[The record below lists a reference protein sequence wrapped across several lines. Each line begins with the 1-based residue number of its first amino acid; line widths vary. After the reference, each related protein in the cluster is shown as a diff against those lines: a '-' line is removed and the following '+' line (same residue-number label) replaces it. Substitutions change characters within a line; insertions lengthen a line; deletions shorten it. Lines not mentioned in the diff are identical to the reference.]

1 MGHVKKANFSLAY
14 ERIRKTALPGQSTVL
29 FFVAADVDAI
39 CAFRILATLFK
50 SDSISYVVVPVG
62 NMDDVKN
69 EAKSISRSI
78 RSVIMLNC
86 GALFNMEDY
95 IELHEDITVY
105 VFDSHR
111 PVDLR
116 NCFWHNE
123 VIVAHDTDLDRE
135 LQQEKDAL
143 IFTEE
148 NEYEPDA
155 DGGRRSPADDEDD
168 LEGDDDDDDDDEDGY
183 GQGRR
188 QRRRTGLDTEVVPG
202 EKNREWEAA
211 SETIVQYMS
220 QGLTFGNSI
229 SNQCYTIAS
238 QLDRVSGHI
247 LWLAIVGLTSMYTN
261 EQISHEQYLEKV
273 QLYKDESE
281 RLFPAPAS
289 RSALSRDI
297 PSVSTPLEEG
307 KIQCTDEYRFVMVRH
322 WSLYEA
328 MYHSH
333 YVASRLGIWRER
345 GRRRLLALL
354 AKMGFSLQESHQ
366 VYTHMDINLKRILKE
381 KIESVAPEYGMHEI
395 LFTSFLRS
403 RGFQGAMSASD
414 FAYAASALLE
424 VSPEASI
431 CLGIKADEHLGLD
444 LAGSSSAASAFSTN
458 PLMTANGTGP
468 PSGSTAAS
476 TLAGANGP
484 SRSTATARGSA
495 ANGSGD
501 AQDSDSSGASTQ
513 PAWWHANFYK
523 ACDALSESAHHL
535 EEGVVLAMKLRRAII
550 RQGVAII
557 DKQLIKTLSN
567 YRLTTVKDGPDL
579 PVFWNPSAIQQLAQ
593 FLVYA
598 IREYGSSKSSSRPIP
613 LVLAV
618 LNEPSQTYYI
628 AGVNGSSNIGEVIS
642 NKFGTAF
649 QRISMLEGIP
659 VRYVGYD
666 HTVIEI
672 DRDDFEGFLSHI
684 GRYLKKK

>member
-14 ERIRKTALPGQSTVL
+14 ERIRKSALPGQST
-29 FFVAADVDAI
+29 
-39 CAFRILATLFK
+39 TLFK

-62 NMDDVKN
+62 NMEDIKN
-69 EAKSISRSI
+69 EAKSIGRSI

-86 GALFNMEDY
+86 GALVNMEDY
-95 IELHEDITVY
+95 IELHENISVY

-111 PVDLR
+111 PIDLR

-123 VIVAHDTDLDRE
+123 VIVVHDTDLDRE

-148 NEYEPDA
+148 NEYEPDVE
-155 DGGRRSPADDEDD
+155 GDDDD
-168 LEGDDDDDDDDEDGY
+168 NDAEDDDDDDDDEY

-238 QLDRVSGHI
+238 QLDRVSSHI
-247 LWLAIVGLTSMYTN
+247 LWLAIVGLTSMYMN
-261 EQISHEQYLEKV
+261 EQISHEQYLESV
-273 QLYKDESE
+273 RLYKDEAE
-281 RLFPAPAS
+281 RLFPTPS
-289 RSALSRDI
+289 RSRDI
-297 PSVSTPLEEG
+297 PSISTPLEEG
-307 KIQCTDEYRFVMVRH
+307 NIQCADEYRFVMVRH

-333 YVASRLGIWRER
+333 YIASRLGIWRER

-354 AKMGFSLQESHQ
+354 AKMGFSLQESNQ
-366 VYTHMDINLKRILKE
+366 VYTHMDINLKKILKE
-381 KIESVAPEYGMHEI
+381 KIESVAPEYGLHDI

-403 RGFQGAMSASD
+403 RGFQGTMSASD
-414 FAYAASALLE
+414 FAYAVSALLE

-431 CLGIKADEHLGLD
+431 SLGIKADEHLGID
-444 LAGSSSAASAFSTN
+444 LAGSSTTAAFATN

-468 PSGSTAAS
+468 PSTSVGNAPTA
-476 TLAGANGP
+476 AGANGS
-484 SRSTATARGSA
+484 SRSTANRGST
-495 ANGSGD
+495 ANGSGAD
-501 AQDSDSSGASTQ
+501 DQNDSSNSTQ

-523 ACDALSESAHHL
+523 ACDALSESGHHL
-535 EEGVVLAMKLRRAII
+535 EEGVALAMKQQRAII

-567 YRLTTVKDGPDL
+567 YRLATVKDGPDL
-579 PVFWNPSAIQQLAQ
+579 PVFWNASTIQRLAQ

-598 IREYGSSKSSSRPIP
+598 IREYGSSKTSSRSTP

-628 AGVNGSSNIGEVIS
+628 AGVNGSANIGEVTP

-672 DRDDFEGFLSHI
+672 DRDDFESFLSHI
-684 GRYLKKK
+684 SRYLKKK

>member
-29 FFVAADVDAI
+29 FFVAAEVDAI

-86 GALFNMEDY
+86 GALFNMEEC

-105 VFDSHR
+105 IFDSHR
-111 PVDLR
+111 PIDLR

-155 DGGRRSPADDEDD
+155 DGGRRSPDDEEDD
-168 LEGDDDDDDDDEDGY
+168 QEEGDDDDDEDGY

-202 EKNREWEAA
+202 EKNRE
-211 SETIVQYMS
+211 
-220 QGLTFGNSI
+220 
-229 SNQCYTIAS
+229 
-238 QLDRVSGHI
+238 
-247 LWLAIVGLTSMYTN
+247 LAIVGLTSMYTN
-261 EQISHEQYLEKV
+261 EQISHEDYLEKV

-281 RLFPAPAS
+281 RLFPTPAS
-289 RSALSRDI
+289 RSNSSREI
-297 PSVSTPLEEG
+297 PSVSTPSEDG

-381 KIESVAPEYGMHEI
+381 KIESVAPEYGLHEI

-424 VSPEASI
+424 VSPEAGIS
-431 CLGIKADEHLGLD
+431 LGIKADEHLGID
-444 LAGSSSAASAFSTN
+444 LAGSSPAAAAFSTN
-458 PLMTANGTGP
+458 PLATANGTGP
-468 PSGSTAAS
+468 PNGSAAS
-476 TLAGANGP
+476 TIAGANGL
-484 SRSTATARGSA
+484 SRSAVTARGTTT
-495 ANGSGD
+495 NGGEGD
-501 AQDSDSSGASTQ
+501 QGIGSSGTSTQ

-535 EEGVVLAMKLRRAII
+535 EEGVALAMRQQRAII
-550 RQGVAII
+550 SQGVAII
-557 DKQLIKTLSN
+557 DKQLIKTLSS
-567 YRLTTVKDGPDL
+567 YRLTTVKDGPYL
-579 PVFWNPSAIQQLAQ
+579 PVFWNPSTIQRLAQ

-598 IREYGSSKSSSRPIP
+598 IREYGSSKTTSRPIP

-628 AGVNGSSNIGEVIS
+628 AGVNGSASIGEVTP

-659 VRYVGYD
+659 VHYVGYD

-672 DRDDFEGFLSHI
+672 DRDDFEGFLGHI
-684 GRYLKKK
+684 GRYLKQK